1 MFAIKGEPAIVA
13 ETREKIL
20 MEFKDL
26 EFHEEGHI
34 YILNGC
40 QLPSVTQLAHR
51 FIREP
56 FDEAFQAMRYAE
68 RHGETPEYWIRQWRQ
83 NSFRAT
89 TLGTKTHEFGE
100 SLAYLRAG
108 HPEMIRPSIISQYS
122 EEYSYLAPIHPKE
135 EAVEKFLDALPPSY
149 HLVLNETRVYSGK
162 NSDASRNLSQQVCGT
177 FDMLY
182 YYDGGGKPEKAG
194 FVIFDYKTNK
204 CLESEFN
211 LRFGKYLQKPFD
223 DFVEQDLSLYTIQLS
238 LYALMLEDIGL
249 KVIDRK
255 LIWLKE
261 DGTFEKKT
269 VPDVTEK
276 LRTCNFA
283 KLQKM

>member
-1 MFAIKGEPAIVA
+1 MFVIKGEPAIVA
-13 ETREKIL
+13 ETRERIL
-20 MEFKDL
+20 MEFSDL
-26 EFHEEGHI
+26 EFHEDGHI

-56 FDEAFQAMRYAE
+56 FDEELQAERYAQ
-68 RHGETPEYWIRQWRQ
+68 RHGETAEYWKREWHK

-89 TLGTKTHEFGE
+89 ALGTKTHEFGE

-108 HPEMIRPSIISQYS
+108 HPEMIRPRVINQYS
-122 EEYSYLAPIHPKE
+122 AEYHYLAPIHPKE
-135 EAVEKFLDALPPSY
+135 EAVVHFLDALPPSY
-149 HLVLNETRVYSGK
+149 HLVLNEARIYSGK
-162 NSDASRNLSQQVCGT
+162 NPDASRNLSQQVCGT

-182 YYDGGGKPEKAG
+182 YYDGGGNPEKAG
-194 FVIFDYKTNK
+194 FIIFDYKTNK
-204 CLESEFN
+204 CLENDLN
-211 LRFGKYLQKPFD
+211 LRFGKYLREPFND
-223 DFVEQDLSLYTIQLS
+223 LVEQDLSLYTIQLS

-249 KVIDRK
+249 KIIDRK

-276 LRTCNFA
+276 LREC
-283 KLQKM
+283 L

>member
-1 MFAIKGEPAIVA
+1 MFVIKGEPAIVA
-13 ETREKIL
+13 ETRERIL
-20 MEFKDL
+20 MEFSDL
-26 EFHEEGHI
+26 EFHEDGHI

-56 FDEAFQAMRYAE
+56 FNEELQAERYAQ
-68 RHGETPEYWIRQWRQ
+68 RHGETAEYWKREWHK

-89 TLGTKTHEFGE
+89 ALGTKTHEFGE

-108 HPEMIRPSIISQYS
+108 HPEMIRPSVISQYS
-122 EEYSYLAPIHPKE
+122 AEYHYLAPIHPKE
-135 EAVEKFLDALPPSY
+135 EAVEHFLDALPLSY
-149 HLVLNETRVYSGK
+149 HLVLNEARIYSGK
-162 NSDASRNLSQQVCGT
+162 NPDASRNLSQQVCGT

-194 FVIFDYKTNK
+194 FIIFDYKTNK
-204 CLESEFN
+204 CLENELN
-211 LRFGKYLQKPFD
+211 LRFGKYLREPFHD
-223 DFVEQDLSLYTIQLS
+223 LVEQDLSLYTIQLS

-249 KVIDRK
+249 KIIDRK

-276 LRTCNFA
+276 LRTYDFA
-283 KLQKM
+283 EL

>member
-1 MFAIKGEPAIVA
+1 MFVIKGEPAIVA
-13 ETREKIL
+13 ETRERIL
-20 MEFKDL
+20 MEFSDL
-26 EFHEEGHI
+26 EFHEDGHI

-56 FDEAFQAMRYAE
+56 FDEEQQAERYAQ
-68 RHGETPEYWIRQWRQ
+68 RHGETAEYWKREWHK

-89 TLGTKTHEFGE
+89 ALGTKTHEFGE

-108 HPEMIRPSIISQYS
+108 HPEMIRPSVISQYS
-122 EEYSYLAPIHPKE
+122 EEYHYLAPIHPKE
-135 EAVEKFLDALPPSY
+135 EAVVHFLDALPPSY
-149 HLVLNETRVYSGK
+149 HLVLNEARIYSGK
-162 NSDASRNLSQQVCGT
+162 HPDASCNLSQQDCGT

-182 YYDGGGKPEKAG
+182 YYDGGGNPEKAG
-194 FVIFDYKTNK
+194 FIIFDYKTNK
-204 CLESEFN
+204 CLENDLN
-211 LRFGKYLQKPFD
+211 LRFGKYLREPFND
-223 DFVEQDLSLYTIQLS
+223 LVEQDLSLYTIQLS

-249 KVIDRK
+249 KIIDRK

-276 LRTCNFA
+276 LREC
-283 KLQKM
+283 L

>member
-1 MFAIKGEPAIVA
+1 MFAIKDEPAIVA

-51 FIREP
+51 FICEP

-108 HPEMIRPSIISQYS
+108 HPEMIRPSVISQYS
-122 EEYSYLAPIHPKE
+122 EEYSLGIYGLWVMYTITEDVNTIATPYDRKTTMNFLLLAFVFSWLTLGIAPLVWYHRISNRIGNELLRRGIPY
-135 EAVEKFLDALPPSY
+135 KFGA
-149 HLVLNETRVYSGK
+149 
-162 NSDASRNLSQQVCGT
+162 GT
-177 FDMLY
+177 FWGWGIL
-182 YYDGGGKPEKAG
+182 G
-194 FVIFDYKTNK
+194 VIIIIGPLVYCHKMMKSMNLLCADYNV
-204 CLESEFN
+204 
-211 LRFGKYLQKPFD
+211 RG
-223 DFVEQDLSLYTIQLS
+223 
-238 LYALMLEDIGL
+238 
-249 KVIDRK
+249 
-255 LIWLKE
+255 
-261 DGTFEKKT
+261 
-269 VPDVTEK
+269 
-276 LRTCNFA
+276 
-283 KLQKM
+283 

>member
-1 MFAIKGEPAIVA
+1 MFVIKGEPAIVA
-13 ETREKIL
+13 ETREHIL
-20 MEFKDL
+20 MEFSDL
-26 EFHEEGHI
+26 EFHEDGHI

-56 FDEAFQAMRYAE
+56 FNEELQAERYAQ
-68 RHGETPEYWIRQWRQ
+68 RHGETAEYWKREWHK

-89 TLGTKTHEFGE
+89 ALGTKTHEFGE

-108 HPEMIRPSIISQYS
+108 HPEMIRPSVISQYS
-122 EEYSYLAPIHPKE
+122 EAYHYLAPIHPKE
-135 EAVEKFLDALPPSY
+135 EAVEHFLDALPPSY
-149 HLVLNETRVYSGK
+149 HLVLNEARIYSGK
-162 NSDASRNLSQQVCGT
+162 NPDASRNLSQQVCGT

-194 FVIFDYKTNK
+194 FIIFDYKTNK
-204 CLESEFN
+204 CLENELN
-211 LRFGKYLQKPFD
+211 LRFGKYLREPFHD
-223 DFVEQDLSLYTIQLS
+223 LVEQDLSIYTIQLS

-249 KVIDRK
+249 KIIDRK

-276 LRTCNFA
+276 LRTYDFA
-283 KLQKM
+283 EL

>member
-1 MFAIKGEPAIVA
+1 MFSIKGEPAIVA
-13 ETREKIL
+13 ETRERIL
-20 MEFKDL
+20 MEFSDL
-26 EFHEEGHI
+26 EFHEDGHI
-34 YILNGC
+34 YILDGH
-40 QLPSVTQLAHR
+40 QLPSVTQVAHR

-56 FDEAFQAMRYAE
+56 FDEVLQAKLYAE
-68 RHGETPEYWIRQWRQ
+68 RHGHTPEYWIRAWHK

-89 TLGTKTHEFGE
+89 SLGTKTHEFGE

-108 HPEMIRPSIISQYS
+108 HPEMICPSVIRQYS
-122 EEYSYLAPIHPKE
+122 EEYHYLAPIHPKE
-135 EAVEKFLDALPPSY
+135 EAVVKFLDALPPSD
-149 HLVLNETRVYSGK
+149 HLVLNEARIYSGK
-162 NSDASRNLSQQVCGT
+162 NPDASRNLSQQVCGT

-182 YYDGGGKPEKAG
+182 YYDGGGNPDRAG
-194 FVIFDYKTNK
+194 FIIFDYKTNK
-204 CLESEFN
+204 SLENQAN
-211 LRFGKYLQKPFD
+211 LRFGKYLREPFD
-223 DFVEQDLSLYTIQLS
+223 DLVEQDLSLYTIQLS

-276 LRTCNFA
+276 LREC
-283 KLQKM
+283 L

>member
-1 MFAIKGEPAIVA
+1 MFSVKGEPAIVA
-13 ETREKIL
+13 ETRERIL
-20 MEFKDL
+20 MEFSDL
-26 EFHEEGHI
+26 EFHEDGHI

-56 FDEAFQAMRYAE
+56 FDEEVQAERYAQ
-68 RHGETPEYWIRQWRQ
+68 RHGETAEYWKREWHK

-89 TLGTKTHEFGE
+89 ALGTKTHEFGE

-108 HPEMIRPSIISQYS
+108 HPEMIRPSVISQYS
-122 EEYSYLAPIHPKE
+122 EEYHYLAPIHPKE
-135 EAVEKFLDALPPSY
+135 EAVVHFLDALPPSY
-149 HLVLNETRVYSGK
+149 HLVLNEARIYSGK
-162 NSDASRNLSQQVCGT
+162 NPDASRNLSQQVCGT

-182 YYDGGGKPEKAG
+182 YYDGGGNPERAG
-194 FVIFDYKTNK
+194 FIIFDYKTNK
-204 CLESEFN
+204 CLENDLN
-211 LRFGKYLQKPFD
+211 LRYGKYLREPFD
-223 DFVEQDLSLYTIQLS
+223 NLVEQDLSLYTIQLS

-261 DGTFEKKT
+261 DSTFEKKT

-283 KLQKM
+283 EIS

>member
-1 MFAIKGEPAIVA
+1 MFTIKGEPAIVA

-34 YILNGC
+34 YILDGC
-40 QLPSVTQLAHR
+40 QLPSVTQVAHR

-56 FDEAFQAMRYAE
+56 FDEDFQAMRYAE
-68 RHGETPEYWIRQWRQ
+68 RHGETPEYWKREWHK

-100 SLAYLRAG
+100 SLAYQRAG
-108 HPEMIRPSIISQYS
+108 HPEMIRPSVINQYS

-135 EAVEKFLDALPPSY
+135 EAVVKFLDALPPSY
-149 HLVLNETRVYSGK
+149 HLVLNEARIYSGK
-162 NSDASRNLSQQVCGT
+162 NPDPSRNIKEQICGT

-182 YYDGGGKPEKAG
+182 YYDGGGKSEKAG

-204 CLESEFN
+204 CLENEAN
-211 LRFGKYLQKPFD
+211 WKFGKYLKAPFD
-223 DFVEQDLSLYTIQLS
+223 DLVEQDLSLYTIQLS
-238 LYALMLEDIGL
+238 LYSLMLEDIGL
-249 KVIDRK
+249 KVLDRK
-255 LIWLKE
+255 LIWLKN
-261 DGTFEKKT
+261 DGEFEKVT
-269 VPDVTEK
+269 VPDVSER
-276 LRTCNFA
+276 LRGC
-283 KLQKM
+283 L

>member
-1 MFAIKGEPAIVA
+1 MFVIKGEPAIVA
-13 ETREKIL
+13 ETRERIL
-20 MEFKDL
+20 MEFSDL
-26 EFHEEGHI
+26 EFHEDGHI

-56 FDEAFQAMRYAE
+56 FNEELQAERYAQ
-68 RHGETPEYWIRQWRQ
+68 RHGETAEYWKREWHK

-89 TLGTKTHEFGE
+89 ALGTKTHEFGE

-108 HPEMIRPSIISQYS
+108 HPEMIRPSVISQYS
-122 EEYSYLAPIHPKE
+122 AEYHYLAPIHPKE
-135 EAVEKFLDALPPSY
+135 EAVVHFLDALPPSY
-149 HLVLNETRVYSGK
+149 HLVLNEARIYSGK
-162 NSDASRNLSQQVCGT
+162 NPDASRNLSQQVCGT

-194 FVIFDYKTNK
+194 FIIFDYKTNK
-204 CLESEFN
+204 CLENELN
-211 LRFGKYLQKPFD
+211 LRFGKYLREPFHD
-223 DFVEQDLSLYTIQLS
+223 LVEQDLSIYTIQLS

-249 KVIDRK
+249 KIIDRK

-276 LRTCNFA
+276 LRTYDFA
-283 KLQKM
+283 EL